1 MGISDIYLAHLGG
14 WKETSQVMKRHYQ
27 KPIQE
32 IDKAYAEKLNN
43 HFDDMTQNMSQDKE
57 KPQS

>member
-1 MGISDIYLAHLGG
+1 
-14 WKETSQVMKRHYQ
+14 MKRHYQ

-32 IDKAYAEKLNN
+32 IDRKYAEKLNN
-43 HFDDMTQNMSQDKE
+43 HFDDMTQNMSQNKE